1 MFIFIVIICEL
12 LVDKLVEA
20 AYICSNSKETFMS
33 SNISSTPRQIQEQIE
48 LYQKKFNQK
57 ITVLVMDDDEMCL
70 KLVKHQLEHHFKSL
84 VDVECCASYDE
95 FLQSGKKVDIAVVDY
110 FFEDQ
115 QSQHDGLAVLTK
127 LKALNPAT
135 TVYMM
140 TGHKQINL
148 AVQAM
153 KIGAADYIIKGDA
166 GIARLN
172 ENILE
177 LIRRKNTYNKRVSLL
192 SMFQKRSGLFL

>member
-1 MFIFIVIICEL
+1 MFIFIVVIGEL
-12 LVDKLVEA
+12 LVDKRVEG

-48 LYQKKFNQK
+48 LYQKKYNQK
-57 ITVLVMDDDEMCL
+57 IIVLVMDDDEMCL

-95 FLQSGKKVDIAVVDY
+95 FLQIGKKVDIAVVDY

-115 QSQHDGLAVLTK
+115 QSQHDGLSVLAK
-127 LKALNPAT
+127 LKALNAST
-135 TVYMM
+135 TVYIM

-192 SMFQKRSGLFL
+192 SMFQKRR